1 MPLGCL
7 GTEAAVDGYDSNLS
21 FIAQDFTGPSESR
34 CVAQP
39 ISVTAARR
47 SPPPWSIEEANA
59 ACFIVK
65 DHNGHAPAYVY
76 LQNEPGRRAAAKPQ
90 TKEEPRR
97 INFAKLLELLWRTP
111 KPM

>member
-39 ISVTAARR
+39 ISVTAAPL
-47 SPPPWSIEEANA
+47 SA
-59 ACFIVK
+59 AVE
-65 DHNGHAPAYVY
+65 H
-76 LQNEPGRRAAAKPQ
+76 
-90 TKEEPRR
+90 
-97 INFAKLLELLWRTP
+97 
-111 KPM
+111 

>member
-1 MPLGCL
+1 MSATTLVWCKI
-7 GTEAAVDGYDSNLS
+7 D
-21 FIAQDFTGPSESR
+21 
-34 CVAQP
+34 
-39 ISVTAARR
+39 RR
-47 SPPPWSIEEANA
+47 DEPTPDA